1 MNIAVYESYNRS
13 NRSAGDY
20 IGPDGLLYCGSC
32 RRPKQARIEGFPG
45 PVYISCSCMEAK
57 QAAADERERQ
67 KQIEDLR
74 SYCLPSGSIRN
85 HTFANAEA
93 EKHIERAKRYVE
105 HWEEC
110 KRRNLGVVFFGP
122 TGTGKSF
129 AAHCIANALI
139 DKGIPVRYL
148 SAVELVSSLMDR
160 EKRDDVLSGLTTI
173 PLLIVDDLGAEHDSS
188 FSRSMMCSVIDM
200 RVESGRPLVI
210 TTNYSL
216 REMQRSPDH
225 TLARTFDRILS
236 ACIPVAVTG
245 ESKRLKKAAE
255 NLRAAKELLDL

>member
-1 MNIAVYESYNRS
+1 MIDDVFNTLNRE
-13 NRSAGDY
+13 NRTEGDY
-20 IGPDGLLYCGSC
+20 FGPDGLLYCGSC
-32 RRPKQARIEGFPG
+32 GKPKQTRLEGFPG
-45 PVYISCSCMEAK
+45 PVYISCSCMEAA

-74 SYCLPSGSIRN
+74 AYCLPSGLIRN
-85 HTFANAEA
+85 HTFAVAEP
-93 EKHIERAKRYVE
+93 EKHIERAKRFVDN
-105 HWEEC
+105 WEEV
-110 KRRNLGVVFFGP
+110 KRRNLGIVFYGP
-122 TGTGKSF
+122 VGTGKSF

-148 SAVELVSSLMDR
+148 SAVDLVAAMMDNSKR
-160 EKRDDVLSGLTTI
+160 EAVLSGLTTV
-173 PLLIVDDLGAEHDSS
+173 PLLIIDDLGAEHDSAY
-188 FSRSMMCSVIDM
+188 SRSQICSVIDS
-200 RVESGRPLVI
+200 RVESGKPLII

-236 ACIPVAVTG
+236 ACVPVAVSG
-245 ESKRLKKAAE
+245 ESRRKQQAAA